1 MTVTIEIPDDV
12 AARIAGEGKDLARAV
27 LEAVA
32 LDGYRRDLLGEASV
46 RRLLGFAI
54 RDEVHTFLKEHG
66 VYSHYGLKDLEH
78 DMAEADRWLALMDAD
93 DPHPAKRRIG

>member
-54 RDEVHTFLKEHG
+54 RDQVHGFLKEHG
-66 VYSHYGLKDLEH
+66 VYLNYGIEDAEH
-78 DMAEADRWLALMDAD
+78 DLAEADRCLALMNAD
-93 DPHPAKRRIG
+93 DQHPAKRRVG